1 MNIRPLFDNVLI
13 ETVEEEEK
21 TKSGILLPNTVEKE
35 RPEQGRVIAVG
46 EGLERGGKLIAM
58 KVKVGDKVLFAKYG
72 LTEIKVNNKE
82 YLMAKQTDILA
93 IIE

>member
-1 MNIRPLFDNVLI
+1 M
-13 ETVEEEEK
+13 
-21 TKSGILLPNTVEKE
+21 
-35 RPEQGRVIAVG
+35 IAVG